1 MPAKCLSDAAA
12 VYKRGTCTC
21 CCLSIDTLCMVLR
34 VRQNLGQQSCIQV
47 GLLPMLDAAAWL
59 DRTVLWVQGATF
71 GFFHD
76 ILVTDNYYIAL
87 ENPIS
92 MDFGK
97 LLTKYMLGRAC
108 LAECLQFQDRPTRIH
123 VIPRPGFQQTS
134 SGEAS
139 SLTCFIINSCS
150 KKTLF
155 LAALLSPRDATP
167 KPVLGVVLSS
177 QGGGRGSQLL
187 RRYTGE

>member
-1 MPAKCLSDAAA
+1 M
-12 VYKRGTCTC
+12 
-21 CCLSIDTLCMVLR
+21 
-34 VRQNLGQQSCIQV
+34 QV
-47 GLLPMLDAAAWL
+47 GLLPVLDAAAWL

-123 VIPRPGFQQTS
+123 VIPRPGFQQNS

-139 SLTCFIINSCS
+139 SLTCFIMNSCS
-150 KKTLF
+150 QEQHCFSLLF
-155 LAALLSPRDATP
+155 CPQGMQVP
-167 KPVLGVVLSS
+167 KPVLGVVLSRRREGFSITS
-177 QGGGRGSQLL
+177 QIYRGV
-187 RRYTGE
+187 